1 MRLSVHALACLL
13 SVLGTSA
20 TIAAP
25 PPASEQRTVPVT
37 EPLAYGTAWYPE
49 QWSES
54 EWDADLKLMK
64 QGGFTFVRLGEF
76 AWSSIEP
83 AEGKYDWGWLDRA
96 IAKASA
102 YRLKVVIGT
111 PTAAPPAWM
120 TEKYPEILLVEQT
133 GIRSRHGGRRHFS
146 VGSALYRQK
155 AAKIAELM
163 AARYGSNPAV
173 IGFQIDNEYGRAT
186 YDDEIRARFQ
196 VWLKAKYQTLGAFNA
211 AYDGAQWSLA
221 YSDWKQVPIPDARD
235 NPSLYLD
242 WMRFFSMQWRDYQQV
257 QMDAIRPHLPRPKFI
272 TTNYT
277 GRYDNFDAA
286 LTAQPLDLVS
296 WDWYFPGV
304 RVDPA
309 EGGFLNDM
317 NRGFIEKN
325 FWVMETAPGNTNW
338 ADRNYV
344 MPRGE
349 VRAMAWQAVAHGAD
363 GYAFWTWRPALGG
376 VEQFHGTLTDAGGR
390 PQPVFAEA
398 AQVGAEFAKVR
409 AAIAGTDPVVDT
421 AMLHDFPNRWA
432 IKRQP
437 MTVDYDPFVLFTD
450 FYRATKPAVAG
461 IAVVAPTT
469 ALKRYKLVVA
479 PALHLVSLDEAKA
492 LGDYVRQ
499 GGHLVIGPRAGVKDH
514 GSKLLMPGPLAAF
527 SDLVGAHVDQTHV
540 PPEPLALS
548 GELGT
553 ATVKI
558 WAERIAIDKPDVST
572 LLRYPASDDWL
583 DRAPAVITRKVGKGR
598 VTYIG
603 AWLDDG
609 GFKRVMSWAA
619 RMAGTK
625 PVFPDMPDD
634 VEITARDNG
643 SNRLVTAINWGRTA
657 KTITL
662 PSAQLDL
669 LTGAQATSVT
679 LQPYGVAVLRRP

>member
-1 MRLSVHALACLL
+1 MRFKVGVLALLMTALAAPAAFAA
-13 SVLGTSA
+13 SA
-20 TIAAP
+20 AKP
-25 PPASEQRTVPVT
+25 SQGPAGQALE
-37 EPLAYGTAWYPE
+37 YGTAWYPE
-49 QWSES
+49 QWSEDT
-54 EWDADLKLMK
+54 WDADLKLMQ
-64 QGGFTFVRLGEF
+64 QGGFTFIRMGEF
-76 AWSSIEP
+76 SWSSIEP

-96 IAKASA
+96 IAKAA
-102 YRLKVVIGT
+102 TYRLKIVLGT
-111 PTAAPPAWM
+111 PTAGPPAWM
-120 TEKYPEILLVEQT
+120 TTKYPEILAVEQN
-133 GIRSRHGGRRHFS
+133 GIRARHGGRRHFS

-163 AARYGSNPAV
+163 AARYGGNPAV

-186 YDDEIRARFQ
+186 YDDEIRGRFQ
-196 VWLKAKYQTLGAFNA
+196 AWLKAKYQTLDAFNA

-221 YSDWKQVPIPDARD
+221 YSDWKQVPIPDTRD
-235 NPSLYLD
+235 NPALYLD
-242 WMRFFSMQWRDYQQV
+242 WMRFFSTQWRDYQQV

-277 GRYDNFDAA
+277 GRYDNFDFA
-286 LTAQPLDLVS
+286 LTAQPLDIVT
-296 WDWYFPGV
+296 WDWYFPGA

-309 EGGFLNDM
+309 EGGLLNDM

-325 FWVMETAPGNTNW
+325 FWVVETAPGNTNW

-344 MPRGE
+344 MPKGE

-376 VEQFHGTLTDAGGR
+376 VEQFHGALVDAGGR

-461 IAVVAPTT
+461 IAVVAPSA

-479 PALHLVSLDEAKA
+479 PALHLVSADEAKA
-492 LGDYVRQ
+492 LTDYVRE
-499 GGHLVIGPRAGVKDH
+499 GGHLVLGPRAGAKDH
-514 GSKLLMPGPLAAF
+514 GSKLLMPGLLAAF

-540 PPEPLALS
+540 PAEPLTLD
-548 GELGT
+548 GELGPT
-553 ATVKI
+553 TVKI
-558 WAERIAIDKPDVST
+558 WAERIAVDKPDVTT

-583 DRAPAVITRKVGKGR
+583 DRAPAVITRPFGKGR
-598 VTYIG
+598 VTYVG
-603 AWLDDG
+603 AWLDDA
-609 GFKRVMSWAA
+609 GFKRVIGWAA
-619 RMAGTK
+619 GMAGAK
-625 PVFPDMPDD
+625 PLFAGMPDD
-634 VEITARDNG
+634 VEITAREKGGDQ
-643 SNRLVTAINWGRTA
+643 LVTAINWSRSA
-657 KTITL
+657 KTVTL
-662 PSAQLDL
+662 PSPQLDL
-669 LTGAQATSVT
+669 LTGVRANSFT
-679 LQPYGVAVLRRP
+679 LQPYGVAVLRKP